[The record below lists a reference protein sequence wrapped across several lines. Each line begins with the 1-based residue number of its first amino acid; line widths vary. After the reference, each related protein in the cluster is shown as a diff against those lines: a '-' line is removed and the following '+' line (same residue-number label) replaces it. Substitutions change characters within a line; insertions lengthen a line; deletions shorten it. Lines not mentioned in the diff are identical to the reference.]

1 MINYKGYNLRF
12 RILFAI
18 LGTCLISILL
28 AFGAIYIVLKK
39 NTAIQNL
46 TDRQNKTEAL
56 MASLDYAIS
65 HKHISTNDLSNILN
79 NKIYEIADINKHD
92 IIIYNLKGEYLI
104 SNRDISLVEEKQIPE
119 ELVQRIFSSPPR
131 IDIETFD
138 KSKKNTI
145 TSSYM
150 ILKNNMLEPIAIV
163 YFPYYH
169 NNEVYSNIIKKY
181 WQTSSIIILVIF
193 LAGFFSSIFI
203 SKSLTKTL
211 TRFAEQMSNFN
222 VFDQNLQPIK
232 YYKNDLLDSLIKSY
246 NRMINR
252 IQNQTAL
259 LSMKQKEEA
268 WREMAKQVA
277 HEVKN
282 PLTPMRLMIQ
292 NFERK
297 FDPQDPNIKEKLS
310 KMTSSI
316 IDQIDLIAKVAT
328 AFSQF
333 SQLPKKHNE
342 ILNLNKEISQI
353 LTIFNDNNIHLHSN
367 KENIMINMDKIY
379 LSRIITNLITNAQQA
394 AKEETASTIN
404 VYIEQYQKR
413 ITISIEDNG
422 IGISEKILPKIFEP
436 NFTSKSSGMGL
447 GLTMVKKMIED
458 YHGEII
464 VHSEEG
470 KGTTFTITLPS
481 NL

>member
-28 AFGAIYIVLKK
+28 AFGAIYIILKK
-39 NTAIQNL
+39 NTAIQNQI
-46 TDRQNKTEAL
+46 DKQNKTEAL
-56 MASLDYAIS
+56 IASLDYAVS
-65 HKHISTNDLSNILN
+65 HKHITTNDLTSILN

-92 IIIYNLKGEYLI
+92 IILYNLKGEYIL
-104 SNRDISLVEEKQIPE
+104 SNKDISLVEEKKIHQK
-119 ELVQRIFSSPPR
+119 LVQKVLSSPPR

-138 KSKKNTI
+138 KNKKTTI

-169 NNEVYSNIIKKY
+169 NNEIYSNIIKKY
-181 WQTSSIIILVIF
+181 WQTSSIVILIIF

-222 VFDQNLQPIK
+222 VLDQNLQPIK
-232 YYKNDLLDSLIKSY
+232 YYKNDLLDALIKSY

-282 PLTPMRLMIQ
+282 PLTPMRLTIQ

-297 FDPQDPNIKEKLS
+297 FDPKDPNIKEKLS
-310 KMTSSI
+310 KMTTSV

-333 SQLPKKHNE
+333 SQLPEKHNE
-342 ILNLNKEISQI
+342 IINLNKEIPLI
-353 LTIFNDNNIHLHSN
+353 ITIFNDDNIHLHSN
-367 KENIMINMDKIY
+367 KENIIINMDKIY

-394 AKEETASTIN
+394 AKEAVASVIN
-404 VYIEQYQKR
+404 INIEQHQKR
-413 ITISIEDNG
+413 IIISIEDNG
-422 IGISEKILPKIFEP
+422 TGIPEKILPKIFEP
-436 NFTSKSSGMGL
+436 NFTSKNSGMGL
-447 GLTMVKKMIED
+447 GLTMVKKMVED

-464 VHSEEG
+464 VKSEEG